1 MDSGMCY
8 NCGAVY
14 DRPDGGRCP
23 DCGTVI
29 VKNELPKVEK
39 RLSAAFLL
47 LRESQFDE
55 AKTAFEAILKKYPEN
70 ALAYWGR
77 FRARY
82 HITYVL
88 NAEGKQV
95 AKCPTESGANVFEDA
110 DYLKATE
117 YANEEEKAF
126 LQAQAERI
134 KAFCTERTFSKN
146 RVVRFTLGEVDP
158 NDAFVMPPKSKKPL
172 ILSAVLA
179 FMLIAATSVCF
190 ATGVFHKHEPGE
202 WVIVTPATKMEDG
215 LFVQY
220 CDRCGKIA
228 TSKAIPAIG
237 SKGLVF
243 SQNYDETY
251 SVFVGTCTDAEVV
264 IPATYEGEPVTS
276 IGSYAFEDC
285 SSLMSIVIPD
295 SVTSIGS
302 SAFYGCSELTSIV
315 IPDSVT
321 SIGSWAFEGCSSL
334 TSIQFSGTIAQWNAI
349 SFGDDWNRGTGD
361 YTVTCTDGTVGT
373 VTYH

>member
-1 MDSGMCY
+1 MDSGICY

-23 DCGTVI
+23 DCGAVI
-29 VKNELPKVEK
+29 AKNELPKVEK

-82 HITYVL
+82 HITYVS
-88 NAEGKQV
+88 NADGKQV
-95 AKCPTESGANVFEDA
+95 AKCPTESGANVFEDT

-190 ATGVFHKHEPGE
+190 ATGVFHKHEPGMAATCTRNQICIKCNE
-202 WVIVTPATKMEDG
+202 ILALALGHTPGAE
-215 LFVQY
+215 
-220 CDRCGKIA
+220 A
-228 TSKAIPAIG
+228 
-237 SKGLVF
+237 
-243 SQNYDETY
+243 N
-251 SVFVGTCTDAEVV
+251 CTDA
-264 IPATYEGEPVTS
+264 
-276 IGSYAFEDC
+276 
-285 SSLMSIVIPD
+285 
-295 SVTSIGS
+295 
-302 SAFYGCSELTSIV
+302 
-315 IPDSVT
+315 
-321 SIGSWAFEGCSSL
+321 
-334 TSIQFSGTIAQWNAI
+334 QWKAI
-349 SFGDDWNRGTGD
+349 SFGYDWNYNTGS
-361 YTVTCTDGTVGT
+361 YTVTCTDGTIAKNGT